1 MMLRWRV
8 KNSETG
14 QYISRAA
21 TGANRVIGD
30 TGGEWLTSDKKQASV
45 YDDLSKQANTLLAP
59 YVWELKPMRFE
70 NAIEVQSAVNP
81 AGVARSMHEAMAEI
95 IREGKPTSAFGE
107 DPAIILFMVALASIM
122 KMDSPA
128 EFVRYTKAYDE
139 CNQAAQEA

>member
-1 MMLRWRV
+1 MLRWRV

-30 TGGEWLTSDKKQASV
+30 TGGEWLTSDKRQASV
-45 YDDLSKQANTLLAP
+45 YDDNCKQASDLLAP
-59 YVWELKPMRFE
+59 FVWELCPQRF
-70 NAIEVQSAVNP
+70 ADALMVQSAVNP

-95 IREGKPTSAFGE
+95 IREGKPTDAIGE
-107 DPAIILFMVALASIM
+107 DPAIKLFMVALASIM
-122 KMDSPA
+122 KMDSPV
-128 EFVRYTKAYDE
+128 EFAYYTKAYDE